1 MAEFPPELANFVD
14 AAGRLKQWPSKQ
26 KLQLAALPVFAQA
39 IPAGRHFTAR
49 EISELLNQRHTFDD
63 AALLRRLLCDLGY
76 LERTRDGRE
85 YWRSVHDALPEAEM
99 NLPALV
105 YHAAGRSGR
114 CVPNSLGGLKDCLEA
129 GARYVEVDISPLA
142 DGEYALLHDRF
153 LEDET
158 DGRGSVAATTG
169 ETVRTLRRRWRGE
182 LTGERVATLGEA
194 VALAAAAPDLAEL
207 QLDLKAY
214 SPLADAALESL
225 ARLVVPLGRRVRV
238 SCTADRDLHRL
249 HGVASDLALGFDP
262 LRRLDVDPG
271 PGKRT
276 SRYLSRTGDYGYLDD
291 HPLAADRWGT
301 ACEYL
306 AARADV
312 LWGQAP
318 VSLWYVR
325 ATLLARMLEDGFDWI
340 ADLHRRGAQVAA
352 WTLNPDHPHQLG
364 LAAELIEHGV
374 DRITTDDAP
383 RLAAALGRAGEL

>member
-1 MAEFPPELANFVD
+1 MTV
-14 AAGRLKQWPSKQ
+14 
-26 KLQLAALPVFAQA
+26 
-39 IPAGRHFTAR
+39 
-49 EISELLNQRHTFDD
+49 
-63 AALLRRLLCDLGY
+63 
-76 LERTRDGRE
+76 
-85 YWRSVHDALPEAEM
+85 
-99 NLPALV
+99 PALV
-105 YHAAGRSGR
+105 YHAAGRGGR
-114 CVPNSLGGLKDCLEA
+114 CVPNSLGGLRDCLEA

-153 LEDET
+153 LEEET
-158 DGRGSVAATTG
+158 DGRGSVAAATG
-169 ETVRTLRRRWRGE
+169 EIVRSLRRRWRGD
-182 LTGERVATLGEA
+182 LTDERVATLTEV
-194 VALAAAAPDLAEL
+194 VALAAGAPTLVEL

-214 SPLADAALESL
+214 TPLADTAVAGL
-225 ARLVVPLGRRVRV
+225 ARRVAPLGQRVRV
-238 SCTADRDLHRL
+238 SCTADREIHRL
-249 HGVASDLALGFDP
+249 HGVAPDLALGFDP

-306 AARADV
+306 TARADV

-318 VSLWYVR
+318 VALWYVR
-325 ATLLARMLEDGFDWI
+325 ATLLARMLADGFDWI

-374 DRITTDDAP
+374 DRIVTDDAP
-383 RLAAALGRAGEL
+383 RLAAALGLAGVLGG